1 MKAAWIRG
9 GEGKIISCSMMDIN
23 RVI

>member
-9 GEGKIISCSMMDIN
+9 VEGKVISGSMMDIN